1 MPDVPDTEPVPKP
14 ALAPALGDVRVL
26 DISNFLAA
34 PLCSMFLAD
43 FGADVVKIEQPGRGD
58 EIRYWGHDK
67 DGVGLYYKVVNRGK
81 RSVTADLRTPLGVE
95 IVKRL
100 ARDVDVVVENYRPG
114 TLERWGLDYETLSA
128 ENPGLILVRV
138 SGFGQTGPNSRR
150 PGFGTLAEAYAGY
163 AHISGHPDGPP
174 LLPAFGL
181 ADSTTGLMAA
191 YLTMVALHE
200 QRRTGKGQV
209 VDLAIYETLLTLLG
223 PQVVDYDQLGI
234 VQQRAGSRLP
244 FTAPRNTYRTRD
256 GHWVSMAGSAQSTF
270 ERICAALEA
279 PELVQDPR
287 FNENRVRLKNAAALD
302 VELQKA
308 IGRFDFADLQE
319 RFLHHQA
326 TVAPV
331 NDIAAIFRDEHMAAR
346 QNIVALEDAEL
357 GGPLRM
363 QNVVGKFSRTPG
375 AIRSTGPRMGEHNRE
390 VLVGRLGIDAERL
403 RAAGIRLDP
412 AESRAVEDRAA
423 NGGKP

>member
-1 MPDVPDTEPVPKP
+1 MSDVSDTGPVPKP
-14 ALAPALGDVRVL
+14 ALADVRVL

-200 QRRTGKGQV
+200 QRRTGRGQV

-256 GHWVSMAGSAQSTF
+256 GKWVSMAGSAQSTF

-287 FNENRVRLKNAAALD
+287 FAENRERLKNAAALD

-308 IGRFDFADLQE
+308 IGRFDFSDLQE

-403 RAAGIRLDP
+403 RAAGIRLEP
-412 AESRAVEDRAA
+412 AEDKVA
-423 NGGKP
+423 NGGQA